1 MVDLLLRRFG
11 ADPSIGKGLVTPFR
25 IAVNQQDKHPELR
38 DLLDVSDRSSY
49 VTMQSFHGT
58 WRETG
63 PGTSLF
69 AETAS

>member
-49 VTMQSFHGT
+49 VTTLELPWYMERNRSWHF
-58 WRETG
+58 
-63 PGTSLF
+63 PIC
-69 AETAS
+69 